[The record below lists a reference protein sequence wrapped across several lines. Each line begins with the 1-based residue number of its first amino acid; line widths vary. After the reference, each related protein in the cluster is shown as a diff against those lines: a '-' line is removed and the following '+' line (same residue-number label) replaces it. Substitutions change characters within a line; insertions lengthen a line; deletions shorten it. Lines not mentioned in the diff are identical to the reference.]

1 MCNYYFMESRKMND
15 DVLQKYNEYKQAKES
30 GISNKEKYKLL
41 SNFAAT
47 NPGDV
52 NEFLDLLE
60 GKKDLNQEK
69 NVQSFSFSFLY
80 V

>member
-1 MCNYYFMESRKMND
+1 MNEDILRK
-15 DVLQKYNEYKQAKES
+15 YEEYKQTVNS
-30 GISNKEKYKLL
+30 KEKYKLL

-60 GKKDLNQEK
+60 GKKGPK
-69 NVQSFSFSFLY
+69 
-80 V
+80 